1 MQGAMQG
8 PYGWRA
14 QGLSLTR
21 QVGSRQTARPSEQ
34 VPLGTLEWGRSRSV
48 SGRYSVCLSV
58 SRSVRGGQGGA
69 LVIETS
75 LIALVHLFLKARSLQ
90 SVGMLRHPENAVL
103 KIYVTLGDV

>member
-14 QGLSLTR
+14 RGLSLTK
-21 QVGSRQTARPSEQ
+21 QVGSRQTARPREQ
-34 VPLGTLEWGRSRSV
+34 VPLGALEWGRSRSV
-48 SGRYSVCLSV
+48 SSHHSVCLSV
-58 SRSVRGGQGGA
+58 SRSVRRGQGGA

-75 LIALVHLFLKARSLQ
+75 LITLVYLFLEVRSLQ
-90 SVGMLRHPENAVL
+90 PVEMLRHPGNAVL